1 MTISRPAFGE
11 NPELGVATN
20 YMHVMPEE
28 EFAKTNE
35 PVTMTEGNSTV
46 RSLGLEFDKKAS
58 KIRLLST
65 VKAHYE
71 TPRSR
76 AAAAQADER

>member
-1 MTISRPAFGE
+1 
-11 NPELGVATN
+11 
-20 YMHVMPEE
+20 MPDEE
-28 EFAKTNE
+28 IGKTDE

-46 RSLGLEFDKKAS
+46 RSVGLEFEKKAS

-76 AAAAQADER
+76 AAAAQAEER